1 MYRWLHIQTYMD
13 MHWPTAAGTRS
24 LYTITHARVGIC
36 LITDTWATA
45 AGTTYIHTTL
55 CTCGHVLF
63 TCHTHGY
70 DVLDTTHALE
80 ALPPALLEI
89 LQRLLLY
96 IFDPT
101 CPPHAWHGNVLR
113 SCEGSPST
121 RQAWQSSLLF
131 RSFFLFRSACVEY
144 SPSKAFLHLSQLI
157 CYGQSLQIK
166 SDTFTVRAY
175 FLYFASM

>member
-13 MHWPTAAGTRS
+13 MHWPTAVGTTS

-70 DVLDTTHALE
+70 DVLDTTQV
-80 ALPPALLEI
+80 
-89 LQRLLLY
+89 LQTQLTAQPQTLHEVVIVL
-96 IFDPT
+96 
-101 CPPHAWHGNVLR
+101 LR
-113 SCEGSPST
+113 SKGFRACMVWVRPEIMRRTSFCAISV
-121 RQAWQSSLLF
+121 ANEASLPIPLLTPLCLCAILSVT
-131 RSFFLFRSACVEY
+131 SFLTFATADLLWAILADQIRCV
-144 SPSKAFLHLSQLI
+144 H
-157 CYGQSLQIK
+157 
-166 SDTFTVRAY
+166 
-175 FLYFASM
+175 